1 MDKSINVGCEDRLAM
16 DERHIYPR
24 YMGFRP
30 ADGQV
35 CDVNPPRFSWPFDP
49 AIIPQGPLPIERRFR
64 LRIGSTPDLKDP
76 VVDVKQTPYNFYN
89 ALPVLKGARKW
100 FWQVTY
106 DAGTPLMSER
116 VR

>member
-35 CDVNPPRFSWPFDP
+35 CDVNPPRFSWSFDP
-49 AIIPQGPLPIERRFR
+49 AIIPQGTIADRAEVQASDWGYTRFE
-64 LRIGSTPDLKDP
+64 GSGGRC
-76 VVDVKQTPYNFYN
+76 QT
-89 ALPVLKGARKW
+89 
-100 FWQVTY
+100 
-106 DAGTPLMSER
+106 DA
-116 VR
+116 V